1 MKPSSFEYHAPT
13 TVEEALSLVD
23 EYGEEARVLAGGQS
37 LVPLMAM
44 RLSRTEHL
52 VDLNRIEELAQ
63 VGSANGHLDIG
74 AMTRQATIEHSETVA
89 GAVPLLTRATPHIGH
104 FQIRNRGTIGG
115 SLAHADPASE
125 YPAVA
130 LALDA
135 QIEIRSHSSER
146 IANAEDF
153 FEGMWTTSLGP
164 TELLTGVRFPVRS
177 NGEGFAIDEIARRHG
192 DFALV
197 GAAVHVRVDSSDT
210 VTACG
215 IGLFGVGPKAVRAPE
230 AEAAIVGSGPDAD
243 LNEIAKLAV
252 AGLSPSDDI
261 HASGRYRVRV
271 GMVSVR
277 RALAKALEEARDA

>member
-1 MKPSSFEYHAPT
+1 MKPSSFEYHAPA
-13 TVEEALSLVD
+13 TVDEALVLLD
-23 EYGEEARVLAGGQS
+23 EHGDDARVLAGGQS

-52 VDLNRIEELAQ
+52 IDLNRIDELAAIA
-63 VGSANGHLDIG
+63 SANGHLTIG

-89 GAVPLLTRATPHIGH
+89 DAVPLLARATPHIGH

-135 QIEIRSHSSER
+135 ELEIQSRSSER
-146 IANAEDF
+146 RVKAADF
-153 FEGMWTTSLGP
+153 FEGMWTTSIQAN
-164 TELLTGVRFPVRS
+164 ELLTGVRFPVRTAR
-177 NGEGFAIDEIARRHG
+177 EGFAIDEITRRHG

-197 GAAVHVRVDSSDT
+197 GAAVRVGVDESKAVS
-210 VTACG
+210 ACG
-215 IGLFGVGPKAVRAPE
+215 IGLFGVGPTAVRAPE
-230 AEAAIVGSGPDAD
+230 AEAAILGTGQDAD
-243 LNEIAKLAV
+243 LDEIARLAV
-252 AGLSPSDDI
+252 AGLSPPDDI

-271 GMVSVR
+271 GAVSVR
-277 RALAKALEEARDA
+277 RALTNALEEARNA